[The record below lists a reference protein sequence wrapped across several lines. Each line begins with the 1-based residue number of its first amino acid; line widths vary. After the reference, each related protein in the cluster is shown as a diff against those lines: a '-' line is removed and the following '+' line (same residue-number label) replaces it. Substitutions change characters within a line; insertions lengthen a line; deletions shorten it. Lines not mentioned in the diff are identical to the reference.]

1 MRTWKIG
8 ELARRTGLTVR
19 TLHHYDEIGLLSPSY
34 RTGSGHRLYTA
45 EDVQR
50 LQIIVSLRQL
60 DLPLKEIGEWLAG
73 SLPGSDVAPHR
84 MIEAL
89 DLHLGR
95 LREQIETRQTL
106 YRRLSAITERLR
118 AAEEV
123 SAEDFLTTMEMIAMY
138 EKYYTPEQLQQLEQR
153 RLALGEEGM
162 RAAETEWP
170 ELIARVRAEMEKG
183 TDPAS
188 ETVQALARRWKELI
202 EAFTGGD
209 PGIAQSLRTMY
220 QQESSVR
227 EQSGLDP
234 EIFTYVKRAWE
245 AEKKA

>member
-19 TLHHYDEIGLLSPSY
+19 TLHHYDEVGLLSPSY
-34 RTGSGHRLYTA
+34 RTGSGHRLYTE
-45 EDVQR
+45 EDVRR
-50 LQIIVSLRQL
+50 LQMIVSLRQL
-60 DLPLKEIGEWLAG
+60 DLPLREIGEWLAG
-73 SLPGSDVAPHR
+73 SQPGSDVAPHR
-84 MIEAL
+84 MIQAL
-89 DLHLGR
+89 DLHLDR

-106 YRRLSAITERLR
+106 YRRLAAIAERLR

-162 RAAETEWP
+162 RAAEAEWP
-170 ELIARVRAEMEKG
+170 ELIARVRAEMERG

-227 EQSGLDP
+227 KQSGLDP

>member
-34 RTGSGHRLYTA
+34 RTGAGHRLYTE
-45 EDVQR
+45 EDVRR
-50 LQIIVSLRQL
+50 LQMIVSLRQL
-60 DLPLKEIGEWLAG
+60 DLPLREIGTWLAG
-73 SLPGSDVAPHR
+73 SDGVPHR
-84 MIEAL
+84 MVEAL

-95 LREQIETRQTL
+95 LREQIENRQTL

-118 AAEEV
+118 SSEEV

-183 TDPAS
+183 TDPAD
-188 ETVQALARRWKELI
+188 ETVQALARRWRELI

-209 PGIAQSLRTMY
+209 PGIAESLRKMY
-220 QQESSVR
+220 QQEPAVR
-227 EQSGLDP
+227 EQAGVDP
-234 EIFTYVKRAWE
+234 EIFAYVSRAWE
-245 AEKKA
+245 TGTKS

>member
-8 ELARRTGLTVR
+8 ELAWRTGLTVR

-50 LQIIVSLRQL
+50 LQMIVSLRQL
-60 DLPLKEIGEWLAG
+60 DLPLREIGEWLAR
-73 SLPGSDVAPHR
+73 PDVAPHR
-84 MIEAL
+84 VIE
-89 DLHLGR
+89 LHLDR

-106 YRRLSAITERLR
+106 YRRLSVIAERLR
-118 AAEEV
+118 SAEEV

-188 ETVQALARRWKELI
+188 ETVQALARRWKEMI

-234 EIFTYVKRAWE
+234 EIFSYVNRAWE
-245 AEKKA
+245 SGRES

>member
-8 ELARRTGLTVR
+8 ELAQRTGLTVR

-34 RTGSGHRLYTA
+34 RTGAGHRLYTE

-50 LQIIVSLRQL
+50 LQMIVSLRQL
-60 DLPLKEIGEWLAG
+60 DLPLREIGEWLAG
-73 SLPGSDVAPHR
+73 SSGSDRTPHR
-84 MIEAL
+84 MVEAL

-95 LREQIETRQTL
+95 LREQIENRQTL
-106 YRRLSAITERLR
+106 YRRLSAIAERLR
-118 AAEEV
+118 SSEEV
-123 SAEDFLTTMEMIAMY
+123 SAEDFLITMEMIAMY

-170 ELIARVRAEMEKG
+170 ELIARVRAEKEKG
-183 TDPAS
+183 TDPAD
-188 ETVQALARRWKELI
+188 ETVQALARRWRELI

-209 PGIAQSLRTMY
+209 PGIAESLRKMY
-220 QQESSVR
+220 QQEPSVR
-227 EQSGLDP
+227 EQAGVDP
-234 EIFTYVKRAWE
+234 EIFAYVSRAWE
-245 AEKKA
+245 AGTKS